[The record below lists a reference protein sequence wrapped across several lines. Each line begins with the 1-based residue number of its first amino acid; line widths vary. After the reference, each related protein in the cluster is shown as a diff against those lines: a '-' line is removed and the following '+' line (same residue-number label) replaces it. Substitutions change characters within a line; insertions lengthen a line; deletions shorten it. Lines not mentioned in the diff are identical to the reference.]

1 MGIKGLTVLIC
12 LFVFTVTS
20 RKAHT
25 FQKIDNLNFVWQ
37 AHPTPSPATES
48 GTWSISKGLIRI
60 QRTTGSPE
68 LKRLLLQAITP
79 SANNAKQFL
88 PTPKHSVLRGQ
99 VGKPWAGQRQRHL
112 LERCGQRIWV
122 RRRLPAES
130 PSSKHSA
137 EWALIHTRLY
147 LVVFMFYMNNS
158 NLLIRITEL
167 SIEKVSNRIQ
177 TTQALRQVSR
187 EIHRNSSAYTHFG
200 KDQGRR

>member
-25 FQKIDNLNFVWQ
+25 SQKIDNLNFVWQ

-48 GTWSISKGLIRI
+48 GTWYISKGLRYKGL
-60 QRTTGSPE
+60 QGLQN
-68 LKRLLLQAITP
+68 LKGCCSRQSHL
-79 SANNAKQFL
+79 L
-88 PTPKHSVLRGQ
+88 PTMPNSSSQLRNTVLRGQ

-177 TTQALRQVSR
+177 TTQVLRRVSR
-187 EIHRNSSAYTHFG
+187 KIHRNSSAYTHFG